1 MPDAREQA
9 SLDAARAGADA
20 QPSGASGEPALA
32 MAPLPARDAVEEHV
46 GALVL
51 FDSRDVER
59 TQSQLEQAPRSGADG
74 TPAAPDA
81 GNGATHDDAEHDDA
95 ERAEDEGGDGPRA
108 ALAAPLPAPPPIH
121 VDEHLDAAGSSRARL
136 SSAELEILEAVK
148 RRIAAGKLVL
158 PKLPSTHATL
168 LHLTSGDDISTRLIV
183 EAIERDP
190 QLAGELL
197 NAANSVKLAAAE
209 PARTVTA
216 AVVRLGAR
224 NLRTLLWSMTLKAT
238 APEDEVLARHAK
250 ESWRQ
255 SAAMARMARLYATE
269 VGRAPEEAHMA
280 VLLADVGKVALV
292 ATLRRELERTKPS
305 SAPSAA
311 LLGCLFR
318 EEHEAAGAQLAR
330 NWRLPEDVVANCQQH
345 HDWRGA
351 KDRKLAALT
360 SLVQR
365 LDMLLFLGAEVAFQ
379 NAVRREEF
387 DALEIAWPA
396 RAARLEQSRSAW
408 GAG

>member
-1 MPDAREQA
+1 MSAVEAAWRGRNDALATDEHQDRATEAPDARA
-9 SLDAARAGADA
+9 DGDDAVGGA
-20 QPSGASGEPALA
+20 PSRPA
-32 MAPLPARDAVEEHV
+32 APLPARGAAGEER
-46 GALVL
+46 GALGL
-51 FDSRDVER
+51 FDARVETAR
-59 TQSQLEQAPRSGADG
+59 AGDEQPDPASDMGAGDEPAGGASQGR
-74 TPAAPDA
+74 
-81 GNGATHDDAEHDDA
+81 
-95 ERAEDEGGDGPRA
+95 
-108 ALAAPLPAPPPIH
+108 AAPLPAPTPIH
-121 VDEHLDAAGSSRARL
+121 VDEHLDAAGASRARL
-136 SSAELEILEAVK
+136 TSAELELLEAVK

-190 QLAGELL
+190 MLAGELL
-197 NAANSVKLAAAE
+197 NAANSVAHAAAE

-255 SAAMARMARLYATE
+255 SAAMARMARLYAAE

-292 ATLRRELERTKPS
+292 ATLRRELERAKPA

-311 LLGCLFR
+311 LLGSLFR

-330 NWRLPEDVVANCQQH
+330 NWRLADDIVANCQQH

-351 KDRKLAALT
+351 KDQKLAALT

-365 LDMLLFLGAEVAFQ
+365 LDILLSLGAGVAFQ
-379 NAVRREEF
+379 NATRREEF
-387 DALEIAWPA
+387 DALEIPWPA
-396 RAARLEQSRSAW
+396 RAARLAASEAAW
-408 GAG
+408 RAG